1 MKRNSISSELLDK
14 YLNGTC
20 SPEELGE
27 VEKWYQSFQETSDID
42 QIFPDTKTE
51 SYSRSVFKKIRSQ
64 IKLRESAS
72 KQRPTMHLF
81 RQWHWYLAASIVLG
95 IGLTFFSRNVPIPA
109 KIEISEVV
117 ENPTPYLEN
126 NTDQILFRQLPDNS
140 KVWLNPGSRITYAND
155 FGVDI
160 REITLEGEAF
170 FDVSRNTEKPFII
183 HTGKMT
189 TEVLGTSFNVQANKD
204 SKHFEVSVVTGTVA
218 VSGPEGKKII
228 SAKQQ
233 VQFDCVSGAL
243 NDLKRANTAPFH
255 IWEPVTINFDW
266 VPVKDVTNT
275 LEQMFAVHVEF
286 ENEAIKNCFLRA
298 DFTNLR
304 LPVIMDLLCQSIG
317 ATYTINNGTIR
328 LYGAGCE

>member
-14 YLNGTC
+14 YLDGTC
-20 SPEELGE
+20 TPEELE
-27 VEKWYQSFQETSDID
+27 VVEKWYQSFEHATDID
-42 QIFPDTKTE
+42 QVFPDTKTE
-51 SYSRSVFKKIRSQ
+51 SYSRSVFEKIRSQ
-64 IKLRESAS
+64 IKLKESAH
-72 KQRPTMHLF
+72 KQSWTVHLL
-81 RQWHWYLAASIVLG
+81 RQWYLYAAASIILG
-95 IGLTFFSRNVPIPA
+95 IGLSFFFRDSPIQA
-109 KIEISEVV
+109 KHEQTQVV
-117 ENPTPYLEN
+117 ENTIKYLEN
-126 NTDQILFRQLPDNS
+126 KTDQILFRELPDHS
-140 KVWLNPGSRITYAND
+140 KVWLNPGSRVSYTHNYGNK
-155 FGVDI
+155 I

-170 FDVSRNTEKPFII
+170 FDVRRNTAKPFII

-189 TEVLGTSFNVQANKD
+189 TEVLGTSFNVQAKKD
-204 SKHFEVSVVTGTVA
+204 SKHFEVSVVSGTVA
-218 VSGPEGKKII
+218 VSGPEGKRII

-233 VQFDCVSGAL
+233 VQFDCVSGTL
-243 NDLKRANTAPFH
+243 NDMKRTSIAPFQ

-266 VPVKDVTNT
+266 VPVKDVTSV

-304 LPVIMDLLCQSIG
+304 LPVIMELLCQSIG